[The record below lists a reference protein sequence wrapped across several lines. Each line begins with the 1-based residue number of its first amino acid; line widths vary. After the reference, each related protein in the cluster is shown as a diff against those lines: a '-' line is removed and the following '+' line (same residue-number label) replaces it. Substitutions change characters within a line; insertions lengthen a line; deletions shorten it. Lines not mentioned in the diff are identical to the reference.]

1 MPAPIDSAIIAVIE
15 DDPIMGESITQRLVL
30 EGYRCNW
37 WRTGRDALAGLRQT
51 GAPAAIICD
60 IRLPDM
66 NGEELFRQIP
76 PATASAPIVFMTA
89 FGDIEQAVRLV
100 RAGAHDYLTKPFAID
115 ALLQKL
121 SSLLSK
127 ETAGAGS
134 GGVLG
139 ASEAMQLIE
148 GLLRRISDIDSSVML
163 TGESGVGKEVAAK
176 FVHDISRRRDA
187 PFIAMNCAAIPADL
201 MDSELFGHEKGSFT
215 SAHTLH
221 LGFAERAGSGTL
233 FLDEIAELPV
243 GLQAKLLRLVQER
256 RFHRVGGERQIAFS
270 ARLVCATNADLH
282 RRIEQGSFRKDLYY
296 RLNVIEV
303 KLPPLRERSG
313 DILPLLR
320 QFLSEFADQFS
331 RPVRGIT
338 PRAEHAVLVHSWPG
352 NVREL
357 RNRAERAVALAE
369 SSWLDADDLFPE
381 IPLPHREPEFIVTL
395 ADARAEAER
404 RQIITALGDAG
415 GKLGAAAKRLQ
426 ISRTTLWEKMK
437 RLGISQSVAE
447 SERIV

>member
-1 MPAPIDSAIIAVIE
+1 MPPPNDSAIVAVIE
-15 DDPIMGESITQRLVL
+15 DDPIMGESITQRLAL

-37 WRTGRDALAGLRQT
+37 WRTGRDALAGLRET
-51 GAPAAIICD
+51 DAPAAIICD
-60 IRLPDM
+60 IRLPDT
-66 NGEELFRQIP
+66 NGEELFQQIL
-76 PATASAPIVFMTA
+76 PAIAATPIVFMTA

-100 RAGAHDYLTKPFAID
+100 RAGADDYLTKPFAID

-127 ETAGAGS
+127 EAAGAGS

-139 ASEAMQLIE
+139 ASEAMQRLE
-148 GLLRRISDIDSSVML
+148 GLLRRISDIGSSVLL
-163 TGESGVGKEVAAK
+163 TGESGAGKEVAAK
-176 FVHDISRRRDA
+176 FLHDISKRRDA
-187 PFIAMNCAAIPADL
+187 PFIAVNCAAIPADL

-215 SAHTLH
+215 SAHMLH
-221 LGFAERAGSGTL
+221 LGFAERAGNGTL

-243 GLQAKLLRLVQER
+243 GLQAKLLRLMQER
-256 RFHRVGGERQIAFS
+256 RFLRVGGERQIGFS
-270 ARLVCATNADLH
+270 ARLVCATNADLNS
-282 RRIEQGSFRKDLYY
+282 RIEQGSFRKDLYY

-303 KLPPLRERSG
+303 KLPPLRERVA

-320 QFLSEFADQFS
+320 KFLAEFADQFS
-331 RPVRGIT
+331 RPVKGIT
-338 PRAEHAVLVHSWPG
+338 PRAEHAVLVHRWPG

-357 RNRAERAVALAE
+357 RNRAERAAALAE
-369 SSWLDADDLFPE
+369 SAWLDADDLFPE
-381 IPLPHREPEFIVTL
+381 IPLQHREPEFIVSL

-404 RQIITALGDAG
+404 RQIISALSDAG
-415 GKLGAAAKRLQ
+415 GKLGAAAKRLR

-437 RLGISQSVAE
+437 RLGISQTVAE

>member
-76 PATASAPIVFMTA
+76 PATASALIVFMTA

-139 ASEAMQLIE
+139 ASEAMQRIE

-270 ARLVCATNADLH
+270 ARLVCATNADLD

-320 QFLSEFADQFS
+320 QFLSEFAGQFS

-369 SSWLDADDLFPE
+369 SSWLNADDLFPE
-381 IPLPHREPEFIVTL
+381 IPLPHRPEFIVTL

-415 GKLGAAAKRLQ
+415 GKLGAAAKRLR